1 MPEHLQLSVPF
12 VSRPINFPSS
22 RPIDP
27 KMLQHGVIQS
37 YPIAWPLPGT
47 TRLCVEYRNT
57 NVVNDLYLIPRT
69 GRSGG
74 FRPSICPVAT
84 RTWECAR
91 RTSTE
96 KKVFAN
102 LWNPYEASAR
112 WYAVVSPCDLPRKR
126 NNPCQVLQ
134 WQVEAALL
142 FSRLQATEPK
152 KCRLLQRR
160 IVFLGHV
167 VSSEGI
173 STGPAKISSACDC
186 STPKQVLAPLGLCS
200 FYCRSTRKFAN
211 VAKSLYK
218 LTGIGKQFM
227 WTEACFD
234 FPFHVQLQK
243 IVYSL
248 MWYDYNYCKVT

>member
-47 TRLCVEYRNT
+47 TRLCVECRNT

-91 RTSTE
+91 RTNTE

-173 STGPAKISSACDC
+173 STPTEDLKRVWLFNTKASA
-186 STPKQVLAPLGLCS
+186 SAPWALFL
-200 FYCRSTRKFAN
+200 
-211 VAKSLYK
+211 L
-218 LTGIGKQFM
+218 L
-227 WTEACFD
+227 
-234 FPFHVQLQK
+234 PFHE
-243 IVYSL
+243 
-248 MWYDYNYCKVT
+248 KVR